1 MKFSAPLVH
10 GTLKR
15 RYKRFLAD
23 VILADGTEVTAHC
36 ANPGSMLSCSE
47 PGAPVLLSE
56 ATNPARKLKYT
67 WELIHV
73 NGTWVCVN
81 TQRTNALVEEA
92 LRAGVITEV
101 FSSDMQLRREVPYG
115 GSRVDFLLENG
126 AGRIFLEVK
135 NVTLAQDGRAM
146 FPDAVTKR
154 GQKHLQELMQVVEAG
169 DRAVIFFL
177 VSREDTRVFSPAC
190 HIDPDYARLLAQAVE
205 CGVELLVYEARV
217 GPEEILVTG
226 RMPWELD
233 GEK

>member
-67 WELIHV
+67 WELIYV

-92 LRAGVITEV
+92 LQAGVITEV

-115 GSRVDFLLENG
+115 SGSRVDFLLENG
-126 AGRIFLEVK
+126 EGRIFLEVK
-135 NVTLAQDGRAM
+135 NVTLALDGRAM

-169 DRAVIFFL
+169 ERAVIFFL
-177 VSREDTRVFSPAC
+177 VSREDTRVFSPAW

-226 RMPWELD
+226 RIPWELD
-233 GEK
+233 GE